1 MLECGTPNDSGF
13 SELSFSD
20 SFDTPAVIQTSAPK
34 VNSELSSGASNASPF
49 SASSSD
55 KKTKFQFVPRDSI
68 VTSSSANS
76 CRASLLSMA
85 VPRRPTFTPNPVLA
99 RSAFPTYPSSPPL
112 SNEPHFRPCSTTQLS
127 NTDTDIGNLTSN
139 FVSLLDVPDPW
150 RYLDDVLGLQPQAS
164 RADSERRQATTNL
177 VFNDRAGLGHTF
189 THPAVQNSPSH
200 VSDLDENI
208 IESDVNT
215 GEMVATTMDKT
226 TILDSGELDTGVD
239 NMVLVS
245 PQELRRSS
253 SLLEVSARDI
263 LPMKR
268 HILSSASQVR
278 RSREPFVVAGSVT
291 GVFAPTI
298 PRTRSPTQAFPAL
311 TNNLPSSSNG
321 RKNCSPSM
329 PGSDEHHC
337 STNEPELSVSAT
349 VRQMLFPH
357 ESPISHLNIRT
368 MKTQSSPQFQF
379 SAPSKL
385 SSSPTSMQAAT
396 IPRRVTFGGPD
407 LFGGMEDDEE

>member
-20 SFDTPAVIQTSAPK
+20 SFDTPAVIPTFAPK
-34 VNSELSSGASNASPF
+34 VNSEVSSGASNASPF

-55 KKTKFQFVPRDSI
+55 KKTRFQFVPRDSI
-68 VTSSSANS
+68 VTSSSASS
-76 CRASLLSMA
+76 CRASLLSMD
-85 VPRRPTFTPNPVLA
+85 VPRRPTFTPKSVLA

-112 SNEPHFRPCSTTQLS
+112 SNEPHFRTCSATQLS

-139 FVSLLDVPDPW
+139 IVSLLDVPDPW
-150 RYLDDVLGLQPQAS
+150 RYLDVVLGLQPQAS
-164 RADSERRQATTNL
+164 RVDADRRQATTNL
-177 VFNDRAGLGHTF
+177 VFNDRAGLGHTV
-189 THPAVQNSPSH
+189 THFAVQNSPSH
-200 VSDLDENI
+200 VPDIDDTIL
-208 IESDVNT
+208 ESDVNT
-215 GEMVATTMDKT
+215 GGMVATTMDKT
-226 TILDSGELDTGVD
+226 KIMDSGELDTEGD
-239 NMVLVS
+239 NMVLAS
-245 PQELRRSS
+245 PQELPRSS
-253 SLLEVSARDI
+253 PLLEVSARDI

-268 HILSSASQVR
+268 HILSSASQAR
-278 RSREPFVVAGSVT
+278 RSREHFVVAGSVT
-291 GVFAPTI
+291 SVFTPTN

-311 TNNLPSSSNG
+311 PTNSPSSSNG
-321 RKNCSPSM
+321 QKSYSPSM
-329 PGSDEHHC
+329 LGSDQHHY

-357 ESPISHLNIRT
+357 ELPISHLNIGA

-385 SSSPTSMQAAT
+385 SSPMQAAT
-396 IPRRVTFGGPD
+396 IPRRVIFGGPD